1 MNTKLI
7 VLPVLI
13 FAFASIAVAQ
23 KDNAEAIIKPAR
35 GIRSVDFRNF
45 SYRITLGDPAKAQ
58 PIKLQNGKYE
68 DGGKYEAGGLLY
80 ELYGKPAYGDVN
92 GDGIEDAVVEIKLS
106 GSPTYRA
113 FEVQAYTFR
122 NRRVQLLARLNSDRV
137 LSDYRRYYPKGDLH
151 YAGNSAPKINNGHLI
166 VEALTDGSF
175 ACPEHTAIFK
185 YRLSSGRV
193 LLSGKPVRKQF
204 VCSG

>member
-1 MNTKLI
+1 MKLI
-7 VLPVLI
+7 LEVLLI
-13 FAFASIAVAQ
+13 LACVPIALAQ
-23 KDNAEAIIKPAR
+23 TDDVKAPDKTSR

-80 ELYGKPAYGDVN
+80 ELFGKPLYGDVN

-113 FEVQAYTFR
+113 FEVYACTFQ
-122 NRRVQLLARLNSDRV
+122 NRRAKLLGRLNSV
-137 LSDYRRYYPKGDLH
+137 LVLNDYRRYYPDGDLH
-151 YAGNSAPKINNGHLI
+151 YASNSPSRIRNGHVI

-175 ACPEHTAIFK
+175 ACPAYTTIFE
-185 YRLSSGRV
+185 YRLGRGRFQ
-193 LLSGKPVRKQF
+193 LSGKPIRKPF
-204 VCSG
+204 KCD